1 MQLWT
6 GCLTDL
12 AEFDAASVAVGNTPA
27 TIVIGE
33 VTRLSAVIG
42 DAAHLTRTVDAIALQ
57 Q

>member
-42 DAAHLTRTVDAIALQ
+42 DAAHLTQTVDAIALQ